1 MKIWKLA
8 VLWVPLVGSACEES
22 ASVPTEAPKAA
33 VARLILP
40 DSLPGHSLSSGA
52 QEAPADAPSEYK
64 QPTTISVRAL
74 AGFSGQTAW
83 GQAIVQYGGTN
94 ATASV
99 DLVSRNTL
107 GTVLATNSGFAQDA
121 FFLPTIS
128 TLIASTSS
136 YVPAAC
142 GIYAQATAKGAVWM
156 SMLNSSLSF
165 LTWGNKSDSGADSA
179 VQPACP
185 PPAQPTTCPASTR
198 LSRLDCTSPTGGGD
212 GSTTTGGTTQP
223 PAEPDAPV
231 YEQPYQQRPWT
242 EVCYTMYPGT
252 DYERQECY
260 RQDNNDSK
268 LSGTSTPHSAF
279 RGMDTSPAFAGG
291 ANLASVFVIVS
302 DSVPTGSTAVVHRNK
317 EGRYKNVIMVPSA
330 RLRPAELVRAMLY
343 LNDSRAKR
351 GETPNKNIIANLHG
365 PIADADVS
373 AVERDYA
380 ATFTSALVRAKRSD
394 LGQYGTH
401 TVMEIRLGA
410 ARSR

>member
-22 ASVPTEAPKAA
+22 ATVPTEAPKAA
-33 VARLILP
+33 VTRLILP
-40 DSLPGHSLSSGA
+40 DSLPGHAVSSGA

-99 DLVSRNTL
+99 DLVSRNTQ
-107 GTVLATNSGFAQDA
+107 GTVVATNSGFAQDA

-128 TLIASTSS
+128 TLTASTSS

-156 SMLNSSLSF
+156 SMLNSSLAF

-198 LSRLDCTSPTGGGD
+198 LSRLDCTSPTGGD
-212 GSTTTGGTTQP
+212 GSTTTGGTSQP

-231 YEQPYQQRPWT
+231 YEQPYQQRQWT
-242 EVCYTMYPGT
+242 EVCFWANPGT
-252 DYERQECY
+252 DYEHYECY
-260 RQDNNDSK
+260 RQDNNDAK
-268 LSGTSTPHSAF
+268 LPGAIAPLAAF
-279 RGMDTSPAFAGG
+279 RGAQTGPAFASGD
-291 ANLASVFVIVS
+291 NLASVFVIVS
-302 DSVPTGSTAVVHRNK
+302 DSLPAGSTAVVHRNR

-351 GETPNKNIIANLHG
+351 GETPNKNISANLHG

-380 ATFTSALVRAKRSD
+380 ATFTSALGRAKRSD

-401 TVMEIRLGA
+401 TAMEIRLGA